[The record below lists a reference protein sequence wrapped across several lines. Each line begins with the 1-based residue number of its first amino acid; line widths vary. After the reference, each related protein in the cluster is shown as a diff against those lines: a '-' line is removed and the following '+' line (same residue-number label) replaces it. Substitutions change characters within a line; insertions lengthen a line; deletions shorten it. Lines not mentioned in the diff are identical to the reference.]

1 MTTYWRNIII
11 IALATITCA
20 LVGCG
25 NDKEPA
31 QQPESNKAERNFIRK
46 GNELFANKQYAD
58 AEIEYSKALQA
69 NPASA
74 IAAYNMGLS
83 LAMQAEPNDS
93 TGITQRADSLFNFA
107 ASVSNDKTLKS
118 MAYYNMGNL
127 AYNNQR
133 YDKAIEDYKN
143 ALRAVPT
150 DEDARYNLRMAQ
162 LKQQQQQQQQQN
174 QDQNKQDQ
182 DKNQQDQQNQNQDQQ
197 QQQQDQNQDQ
207 KDNGEQGQNGQD
219 GQQQKDQ
226 QQGDQQQ
233 NNQDQNNQQDQQQNQ
248 QQNQQQGNQ
257 QQQQQQSGGDKNKQQ
272 GQAIKM
278 DEQSIGQVLKAMQ
291 DKEKETQ
298 QKLYQRGNMQQEF
311 ERHSTKNKW

>member
-93 TGITQRADSLFNFA
+93 TGIIQRADSLFNFA

-174 QDQNKQDQ
+174 QDQNQDQ